1 MASVLIVMV
10 HVGVVQPHSNST
22 MALPQA
28 SFKSAM
34 TSTLNIVLAYSGHV
48 TYFGFFS
55 ELKDPKD
62 FKKSLV
68 LLQTTAISVY
78 TIVAVV
84 IYYYAGPDVRAPALS
99 SASQKVA
106 RIAYAVAIPTI
117 IIAGVLNAHVASM
130 AIYKFVWTKLGQRNV
145 YKEKTMRAWVSW
157 IFIVLVVWF
166 LAWIIAESIPI
177 FEYLLA
183 LVSALFS
190 GWYSCEWLQSVSNG
204 KM

>member
-10 HVGVVQPHSNST
+10 HVGVVQPHPNST

-84 IYYYAGPDVRAPALS
+84 IYYYVGPNVRAPALS
-99 SASQKVA
+99 SASQRVA
-106 RIAYAVAIPTI
+106 KIAYGVAIPTI
-117 IIAGVLNAHVASM
+117 VIAGVLNAHVASM
-130 AIYKFVWTKLGQRNV
+130 AIYKFVWGKLGKEDV

-157 IFIVLVVWF
+157 ISIVFVVWF
-166 LAWIIAESIPI
+166 LAWVIAESIPI

-190 GWYSCEWLQSVSNG
+190 GWYSC
-204 KM
+204 K

>member
-1 MASVLIVMV
+1 MAAVLIVMI
-10 HVGVVQPHSNST
+10 HVGVVKPHPNST
-22 MALPQA
+22 IALPKA
-28 SFKSAM
+28 SFKAAM
-34 TSTLNIVLAYSGHV
+34 TSTLNIVLAYAGHV

-55 ELKDPKD
+55 ELKDPRD
-62 FKKSLV
+62 FKKSLI

-84 IYYYAGPDVRAPALS
+84 IYFFVGPDVRAPALS
-99 SASQKVA
+99 SASERVA
-106 RIAYAVAIPTI
+106 KIAYGVAIPTI

-130 AIYKFVWTKLGQRNV
+130 ACYQFIWAKAKRPNV
-145 YKEKTMRAWVSW
+145 IKEKTARAWTSW
-157 IFIVLVVWF
+157 IAIVAVVWL

-190 GWYSCEWLQSVSNG
+190 GWYSC
-204 KM
+204 K